1 MKYFI
6 IISLFLFVCPKSFA
20 QSDSSYSILVAGH
33 AYGAHLG
40 KNIGLHPPFLKKL
53 NALHDTSIR
62 SLFLTGDI
70 VNNSTSASWAQ
81 VENELSA
88 MPFNSYYV
96 MGNHDDNTVGHAE
109 FQKKFGG
116 IHYYFTFRHELYIV
130 LNSTESDRSIS
141 PSQLDFLD
149 QVLENTDSNW
159 NRAFIFFHEVIWN
172 SSIKYRLLRSN
183 SRSRYAQIVPV
194 SNFWQDV
201 YPRFTA
207 LPDKKFYLFAGDVG
221 GNPDAVA
228 ASYDRWGNVT
238 LLSSGMG
245 EVPDENYMKVKILP
259 DTVTFDLI
267 ALNDDIEMKPIEWY
281 NVPEK
286 PSEIVG
292 PSTIS
297 VTQGSV
303 NYQVSEV
310 FNATSWRWNLSAG
323 ISGTSDSSKIEL
335 QFDPGFQTGKISVVA
350 VNDGFGESEPVEM
363 EIKADNNTLSTNR
376 LNVSGFKIIQNEQ
389 TLKIICN
396 SKSKTIA
403 RLKIYNALG
412 QLLIHDKLF
421 IHLGLNS
428 QPIGENI
435 QFSGIAIVEL
445 LVGNE
450 RITQKIILR

>member
-1 MKYFI
+1 M
-6 IISLFLFVCPKSFA
+6 
-20 QSDSSYSILVAGH
+20 G
-33 AYGAHLG
+33 
-40 KNIGLHPPFLKKL
+40 
-53 NALHDTSIR
+53 
-62 SLFLTGDI
+62 LFLTGDI
-70 VNNSTSASWAQ
+70 VNYSTTASWAQ

-88 MPFNSYYV
+88 MDFNSYYV
-96 MGNHDDNTVGHAE
+96 MGNHDDNTVGQAE

-116 IHYYFTFRHELYIV
+116 THYYFTFRNELYII

-141 PSQLDFLD
+141 ASQLEFLD
-149 QVLENTDSNW
+149 QVLANTDSNW

-172 SSIKYRLLRSN
+172 SNIKYRLLRSN
-183 SRSRYAQIVPV
+183 TRSRYSQMVLE

-207 LPDKKFYLFAGDVG
+207 MPDKQFYLFAGDMG
-221 GNPDAVA
+221 GNPDAMA
-228 ASYDRWGNVT
+228 ASYDRWENVT

-259 DTVTFDLI
+259 DTVTFELV
-267 ALNDDIEMKPIEWY
+267 ALNDDIEMKPVTWY

-286 PSEIVG
+286 PSEIIG

-297 VTQGSV
+297 VTQEAV

-323 ISGTSDSSKIEL
+323 ISGISDSSKIDL
-335 QFDPGFQTGKISVVA
+335 RFDPGFQTGKISA
-350 VNDGFGESEPVEM
+350 IAINDGFGESDPVEM
-363 EIKADNNTLSTNR
+363 EIKTDNNTLLSNY
-376 LNVSGFKIIQNEQ
+376 LDVLGFKIFHDKQSLQI
-389 TLKIICN
+389 TCN
-396 SKSKTIA
+396 SGSKTIA

-412 QLLIHDKLF
+412 QLLIHDDLF
-421 IHLGLNS
+421 LNPGLNTQTIDENIHL
-428 QPIGENI
+428 P
-435 QFSGIAIVEL
+435 GIVIVEL